1 MFYRKVLVLVALVV
15 SAISVIGNPV
25 HPKDSTQAKEIIKSQ
40 LANVLPVSTRSFD
53 GLVIPQS
60 NSYSDPIIIPVDTDD
75 STEYY
80 RAKALEFQQEVNKKQ
95 SFISTLT
102 DIAGAEL
109 PVGLLSQSIGD
120 ANYTVIIS
128 RLRLDPL
135 RGTYIEAYVVL
146 ELPQTGDK
154 IAFRG
159 SDILISN
166 TGGLVGDGRL
176 ELIGSYHIKLNDK
189 TLLTLLGK
197 GNTYVEFGCD
207 GFKSMSIE
215 AQVEFSRDMFV
226 PEEADG
232 KVKPAPAR
240 VATKFLVSARN
251 WNDLLIGVNFP
262 SFQVTSLP
270 GVGFNV
276 TDAYLDF
283 SDLANPAGIMF
294 PKNYTSAFT
303 ATGNEKLWQGFYL
316 KNTEIRLPKSFKQKD
331 SDRGITFGAQDL
343 IIDEQGLTGEIFV
356 GNLLTAGD
364 MSGWSYTIDKL
375 GLEFVTN
382 QVKGFELVGKLTVP
396 VIKSKTGETTRF
408 EYIAQRST
416 DGDYLFAVKV
426 DNELRLPLLVA
437 DLNLYKGS
445 SVIVRERTD
454 EKGVS
459 KFYPTVILNGHLGI
473 KNTGSGPKA
482 NLVGIGFQGLRI
494 STEAPH
500 FDIDAVSFGREG
512 AQQTASKYPLVINN
526 ILIKKDGSDK
536 IGIGFDVTINIGGSS
551 SEGGFGGTAGLIVWG
566 KRETEEVKNAE
577 GAVTGTD
584 KSDWK
589 FHKVEITAIGVNFKK
604 AGVIEIAGMIRFFED
619 DPVYGDGFKGSI
631 AGKIQMF
638 GVKVEALFGK
648 TPDFRYW
655 YADALV
661 DFTTG
666 IPLFPGFSAYGF
678 GGGFYSKMKQST
690 EGNGSPIGRNA
701 SGIVYVPDENTIGI
715 KALVKFGA
723 TPSQAPYN
731 GDVALEVA
739 LNRHGGINSVTFTG
753 NIVVMSPA
761 LPGGLEKI
769 KEQAMAVAG
778 DSKAAA
784 KLLSLVQG
792 QVSANVKILFDN
804 VNDVL
809 HANMEM
815 YINVVGGVIKG
826 IGQNNRAGWAV
837 MHFEKSDWYM
847 LVGTPNDPVGIE
859 LLWMLKMKSY
869 FMMGKNLPGSPP
881 PPQQVSEILRIDAS
895 DLDYMRDLNAA
906 ESGFGFAFGM
916 NFSFDTGNLKF
927 LMFYGRFAAGIG
939 TDFMIKKYAKE
950 YHCVGSDET
959 IGINGWFANGQAYAY
974 IQGKIGIRVRL
985 KFYKGNYEILNIG
998 AAAILQTKGPNPF
1011 WMRGIV
1017 GGHYKILHGLVKG
1030 DCKFEVTI
1038 GKDCQVVGNSNPL
1051 EDVNMIAGVT
1061 PAKGE
1066 KDIDVFN
1073 APQAAFNIPIGEEFE
1088 VTDLENRQ
1096 RTFRGRL
1103 VEFSVKD
1110 GANTIQGNTRW
1121 NEDNDVVVLD
1131 PSDVLPGKKEL
1142 KVIVKITFEEK
1153 VNGVWK
1159 VVQFEGKDVEENVE
1173 TTFTTGEAPDYI
1185 PASNVSMSYPLVG
1198 QYNFYPKEYNQGFIQ
1213 LKRGQPYLFT
1223 PGAEWSQKLHFTDVN
1238 AQNYAET
1245 DVKYIDSEKKVYFT
1259 IPDGIQS
1266 GKLYH
1271 MEILNIP
1278 LQKQVLDANVTKVET
1293 ELAGSNGQSTVTT
1306 KALEGDLTLRD
1317 AKTIYTLTMRTSQ
1330 YNTFREKMAGIKQ
1343 AQAMRMQL
1351 PEPNIFQLVS
1361 HLSTP
1366 EWLDEYEANGGD
1378 GFAKLVQG
1386 EAVLDNNNWYNK
1398 NIYPLVYEGYPL
1410 NGNMSITN
1418 RDAMVLGVP
1427 PVRSVYIEQASYY
1440 PVLTEKATD
1449 IPVTTT
1455 TGDLK
1460 YDLMQPMFA
1469 DYRDIQHQ
1477 VANYVV
1483 DHPERVTTRF
1493 GNLLTSGFPVIKYG
1507 KYSVRFKYVIP
1518 GVNKVSST
1526 YDLEMFNP
1534 IPD

>member
-1 MFYRKVLVLVALVV
+1 MFYRKALVLAAFVL
-15 SAISVIGNPV
+15 SAISTFGNSLSET
-25 HPKDSTQAKEIIKSQ
+25 DSTEIKKLLRS
-40 LANVLPVSTRSFD
+40 LEAGVLPLGTRSFD
-53 GLVIPQS
+53 ELVVPQG
-60 NSYSDPIIIPVDTDD
+60 NADTDPIIIPAGITDD
-75 STEYY
+75 SVEYH
-80 RAKALEFQQEVNKKQ
+80 RAKALEYQNDVARRQAFVT
-95 SFISTLT
+95 TLT
-102 DIAGAEL
+102 NTTLMEL
-109 PVGLLSQSIGD
+109 PFGIKNGSDDL
-120 ANYTVIIS
+120 NYTIIVS
-128 RLRLDPL
+128 RM
-135 RGTYIEAYVVL
+135 RGTLKETFVEAYVVL

-159 SDILISN
+159 TDIRFSHN
-166 TGGLVGDGRL
+166 GGFTGDGRL

-215 AQVEFSRDMFV
+215 AQVEFSRDLFV

-232 KVKPAPAR
+232 KIKPAPER
-240 VATKFLVSARN
+240 VATKFQVTARN
-251 WNDLLIGVNFP
+251 WNDLLIGVSFP
-262 SFQVTSLP
+262 SFQVASLP

-276 TDAYLDF
+276 KDAFLDF
-283 SDLANPAGIMF
+283 SDLANPPGIMF
-294 PKNYTSAFT
+294 PPNYTSAFT

-316 KNTEIRLPKSFKQKD
+316 KNTEIRLPKSFKEKN
-331 SDRGITFGAQDL
+331 STRGITFGAQDL
-343 IIDEQGLTGEIFV
+343 IIDDQGLTGEVFV
-356 GNLLTAGD
+356 ENLLTAGD

-382 QVKGFELVGKLTVP
+382 QVKGFDLNGRLTVP
-396 VIKSKTGETTRF
+396 VLKSKEGTPTQFG
-408 EYIAQRST
+408 YLAQRGI
-416 DGDYLFAVKV
+416 DGNYLFAVKV
-426 DNELRLPLLVA
+426 QSELKLPLLMA
-437 DLNLYKGS
+437 DLNIYNGS
-445 SVIVRERTD
+445 TVYVQ
-454 EKGVS
+454 EKENN
-459 KFYPTVILNGHLGI
+459 FYPTAILNGHLGI
-473 KNTGSGPKA
+473 KTLSSGPKA
-482 NLVGIGFQGLRI
+482 SLNGIGFEGLRI
-494 STEAPH
+494 SSVAPY
-500 FDIDAVSFGREG
+500 FDIQTVSFGKEG
-512 AQQTASKYPLVINN
+512 AQQSASKYPLVINN
-526 ILIKKDGSDK
+526 ISVRKDGSDK
-536 IGIGFDVTINIGGSS
+536 IGLGMDVTINIGGSS
-551 SEGGFGGTAGLIVWG
+551 SEGGFGGTAALVVWG
-566 KRETEEVKNAE
+566 KRETVNVTNTE
-577 GAVTGTD
+577 GAVTGT
-584 KSDWK
+584 STGDWK
-589 FHKVEITAIGVNFKK
+589 FDKVEISGIGVNFKK
-604 AGVIEIAGMIRFFED
+604 AGVIEIAGMIRFYEN
-619 DPVYGDGFKGSI
+619 DPVYGDGFKGSVS
-631 AGKIQMF
+631 GKIQMISL
-638 GVKVEALFGK
+638 KVDALFGR

-661 DFTTG
+661 EFTQG
-666 IPLFPGFSAYGF
+666 LPLFPGFSAYGF

-690 EGNGSPIGRNA
+690 SGSGSTIGTTQ
-701 SGIVYVPDENTIGI
+701 SGITYVPDANTMGI

-731 GDVALEVA
+731 GDVSLEVA
-739 LNRHGGINSVTFTG
+739 LNTHGGINSVTFTG

-761 LPGGLEKI
+761 LPGGLDRM

-784 KLLSLVQG
+784 KLLALVQG

-804 VNDVL
+804 ENDVL

-837 MHFEKSDWYM
+837 AHFARDDWYM

-869 FMMGKNLPGSPP
+869 FMMGKNIPGSPP
-881 PPQQVSEILRIDAS
+881 PPHQVSEILGIDAS

-906 ESGFGFAFGM
+906 ASGFGFAFGM
-916 NFSFDTGNLKF
+916 DFSFDTGDLHF
-927 LMFYGRFAAGIG
+927 LMFYGRFSAGIG

-974 IQGKIGIRVRL
+974 IQGKIGIRVHLR
-985 KFYKGNYEILNIG
+985 FYKGNYEILSIG
-998 AAAILQTKGPNPF
+998 AAAILQAKGPNPF

-1017 GGHYKILHGLVKG
+1017 GGKYRILHGLIKG
-1030 DCKFEVTI
+1030 SCKFEVTL
-1038 GKDCQVVGNSNPL
+1038 GKECTVVGNSNPL
-1051 EDVNMIAGVT
+1051 EDVHIIAGVT
-1061 PAKGE
+1061 PAKDE
-1066 KDIDVFN
+1066 KDVDVFN
-1073 APQAAFNIPIGEEFE
+1073 APQAAFNIPIEDEFE
-1088 VTDLENRQ
+1088 VTDLENRH
-1096 RTFRGRL
+1096 RTFRGKL

-1110 GANTIQGNTRW
+1110 GVNAITGTTRW
-1121 NEDNDVVVLD
+1121 NEDHDVVVLD
-1131 PSDVLPGKKEL
+1131 PDDVLPGKKEL
-1142 KVIVKITFEEK
+1142 KVVVKITFEEK

-1159 VVQFEGKDVEENVE
+1159 TVQFEGKDVEENAE
-1173 TTFTTGEAPDYI
+1173 TAFTTGEAPDYI
-1185 PASNVSMSYPLVG
+1185 PASNVSISYPLPG

-1213 LKRGQPYLFT
+1213 LKKGQPYLFT

-1238 AQNYAET
+1238 AQRYAET
-1245 DVKYIDSEKKVYFT
+1245 DIKYNDSDRKVYFT
-1259 IPDGIQS
+1259 IPDGIQT

-1271 MEILNIP
+1271 LEILNIP

-1293 ELAGSNGQSTVTT
+1293 EVAGSNGQSTVTT
-1306 KALEGDLTLRD
+1306 KTLEGDLTLRD
-1317 AKTIYTLTMRTSQ
+1317 AKTIYTLTLRTSQ
-1330 YNTFREKMAGIKQ
+1330 YNTFKEKMAGIQQ

-1351 PEPNIFQLVS
+1351 PEPNIFQLIS

-1366 EWLDEYEANGGD
+1366 EWLDEYEVTGGNG
-1378 GFAKLVQG
+1378 FEKLVQG
-1386 EAVLDNNNWYNK
+1386 EAILDDNNWYNK

-1418 RDAMVLGVP
+1418 RDALVLGVP
-1427 PVRSVYIEQASYY
+1427 PVRSVYIEQAAYY

-1449 IPVTTT
+1449 IPAITT

-1483 DHPERVTTRF
+1483 DHPERVTPRF
-1493 GNLLTSGFPVIKYG
+1493 STLLTSGFPVYKYG
-1507 KYSVRFKYVIP
+1507 KYSLRFKYVIP